1 LTADQPE
8 PRRGLRRS
16 ASGRVPQWVLDEEA
30 ASLTARAGFD
40 KAAGPRPGPRRKKRP
55 GPRRSRGRAP
65 RLLRTLC
72 SVLAVALI
80 VAYYAFPGLLRD
92 ATTAI
97 AGEQFSAPH
106 SGVGPASTWPAGYP
120 PRGVEAQKQPI
131 GHPAEVAQ
139 ASGSYVYID
148 GDSKSRFVAYDP
160 CRPIHFVTRPDHA
173 PSGGRQ
179 LITQAVAAASK
190 ASGLMFIDDGDTTE
204 GYSKGRSAYQPDRYG
219 KRWAPVL
226 IVWETTAEQ
235 PKFTASAVPGAKNIA
250 GLGGSQAITGD
261 SGSRVFVTGDVQ
273 LNATALGE
281 LMTRANGPE
290 LVTAVVKHELGHVLG
305 LGHVQDPA
313 QLMYAYGQ
321 PGITRN
327 AAGDLAG
334 HATLGQGKCFP
345 HH

>member
-1 LTADQPE
+1 MTADQPE
-8 PRRGLRRS
+8 PRRDLRRS

-30 ASLTARAGFD
+30 SGLAARAGFD
-40 KAAGPRPGPRRKKRP
+40 KAAGPRPGPRRKKRE
-55 GPRRSRGRAP
+55 PRRSRGRAP

-72 SVLAVALI
+72 LVLAVALI
-80 VAYYAFPGLLRD
+80 VTYYAFPGLLRD

-97 AGEQFSAPH
+97 AGEQFSAPQ
-106 SGVGPASTWPAGYP
+106 SGVGPASTWRAGYP
-120 PRGVEAQKQPI
+120 PRGVEAQKQPL
-131 GHPAEVAQ
+131 GHPAEM
-139 ASGSYVYID
+139 SPSSSSYVYID

-173 PSGGRQ
+173 PSGARQ

-190 ASGLMFIDDGDTTE
+190 ASGLTFIDDGDTTE
-204 GYSKGRSAYQPDRYG
+204 GYSKDRNAYQPDRYG

-226 IVWETTAEQ
+226 IVWETTDEQ
-235 PKFTASAVPGAKNIA
+235 PQFAPSAVPGAKNIA
-250 GLGGSQAITGD
+250 GLGGSQAIVGD

-281 LMTRANGPE
+281 LMTRLNGPA

-305 LGHVQDPA
+305 LGHVGDPT
-313 QLMYAYGQ
+313 QLMYETAQ
-321 PGITRN
+321 PGVASY

-334 HATLGQGKCFP
+334 LATLGQGKCFP
-345 HH
+345 NH